1 MNSVKVLNQSL
12 ANYHAKVYIAVR
24 STRLKLGRTLS
35 LKWRLLKVLP
45 TVLDLRVNLWLV
57 SRKLQS
63 QLLKQSRKYYQNEE
77 MVAGV
82 GEVTRRESWFERGSR
97 LSSHY
102 TDILVG
108 VACRDVLFHYN
119 SQRKKL
125 RVVAIKWRFM

>member
-82 GEVTRRESWFERGSR
+82 GEVARRESWFERGSR

>member
-1 MNSVKVLNQSL
+1 
-12 ANYHAKVYIAVR
+12 VR

-82 GEVTRRESWFERGSR
+82 GEVARRESWFERGSR